1 MNLSQLTSSDLKVI
15 AGLVKEK
22 EALEARLAKVNA
34 RLAAF
39 GAETPSAPAKS
50 AGVKRARKTSRRAA
64 ALAQSVSKPAP
75 AAAPV
80 PTGATRASKQRQRP
94 GKLKDKI
101 VAILQGA
108 GKSGITVRDI
118 AGKLGLH
125 PQRIYVW
132 FNATGKSIKEI
143 KKVAPATYTWGT

>member
-15 AGLVKEK
+15 AQLVKEK

-39 GAETPSAPAKS
+39 GAEAPAAPAKT
-50 AGVKRARKTSRRAA
+50 AGAKRAKAARRR
-64 ALAQSVSKPAP
+64 P
-75 AAAPV
+75 AAAAQPAA
-80 PTGATRASKQRQRP
+80 GSARAPRQRP

-101 VAILQGA
+101 VALLQGA

-132 FNATGKSIKEI
+132 FNATGKTIKEI
-143 KKVAPATYTWGT
+143 KKVAPATYTWES

>member
-15 AGLVKEK
+15 AQLVKEK
-22 EALEARLAKVNA
+22 EALETRLAKVNA

-39 GAETPSAPAKS
+39 GSEVPAAPAKAAGAKRVKAARRRPAAPAEPS
-50 AGVKRARKTSRRAA
+50 AGAARA
-64 ALAQSVSKPAP
+64 P
-75 AAAPV
+75 
-80 PTGATRASKQRQRP
+80 RQRP

-101 VAILQGA
+101 IALLQGA

-132 FNATGKSIKEI
+132 FNATGKTIKEI
-143 KKVAPATYTWGT
+143 KKVAPATYTWGS